1 MPPRKP
7 KDNVVPVLPDNALA
21 KQAMDAIR
29 QIDSEA
35 HEKKLAQFEQLKSA
49 KITLLDRV
57 DELNNQL
64 GQIDQTVEAI
74 TGHPAPSREK
84 GSRRDLKEVR
94 ERVERWMEGH
104 RGQKFNAGDLAG
116 EFSELQGASISM
128 FLKPLVASGKVQI
141 DVSDGSRRLKYFVP
155 EG

>member
-7 KDNVVPVLPDNALA
+7 KANVVPVLPDNALA

-35 HEKKLAQFEQLKSA
+35 HEKKLLQFEQLKSA
-49 KITLLDRV
+49 KVTILDRI
-57 DELNNQL
+57 DELNHQL
-64 GQIDQTVEAI
+64 AQIDQAMEAI

-94 ERVERWMEGH
+94 ERVERWMEGR
-104 RGQKFNAGDLAG
+104 RGQKFNAGDLAR
-116 EFSELQGASISM
+116 EFPELQGASISM
-128 FLKPLVASGKVQI
+128 FLKPLVASGKVHI
-141 DVSDGSRRLKYFVP
+141 DASDGPKRLKYFVP